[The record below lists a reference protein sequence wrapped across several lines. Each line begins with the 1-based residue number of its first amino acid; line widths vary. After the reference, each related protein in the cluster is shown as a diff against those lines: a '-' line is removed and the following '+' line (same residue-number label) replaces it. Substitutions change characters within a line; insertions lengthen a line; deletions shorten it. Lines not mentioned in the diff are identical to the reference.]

1 MIMNLNIRIKTMK
14 AFTATVETHYDD
26 YLIDYKPN
34 IQRFSVSSIRR
45 GAVYVESVQDAL
57 NQIDFYD
64 DQDIERLTLM
74 SELDHNQ

>member
-1 MIMNLNIRIKTMK
+1 MKT
-14 AFTATVETHYDD
+14 FTATVETDYDT

-34 IQRFSVSSIRR
+34 NIYSNRFSVSSSRR
-45 GAVYVESVQDAL
+45 GAVYVYSIQDAL

-64 DQDIERLTLM
+64 DQDIERLTLQ